1 MTIAANSLDFQCYP
15 LGDSAVIIQFDD
27 KISLAINQKIGAICR
42 FLDEYTFEG
51 FIEYVPAFSSIAIY
65 YQSDKVSYQELE
77 EMIEEMMSALP
88 DSDAI
93 PPSPVIEIPV
103 MYGGEW
109 GPDLDF
115 VAAHNKLSPED
126 VISIHSN
133 TDYLVYMIGFA
144 PGFPYLGGM
153 DERIATPRRDNPRAS
168 IFPGAVGIG
177 GMQTGVYPIETPAG
191 WQIIGRAKVDLFDK
205 ESEHPVLLKAGDR
218 VRFVPVE
225 AELLSDEYGI

>member
-65 YQSDKVSYQELE
+65 YQPDKVSYQELE
-77 EMIEEMMSALP
+77 EMIEEMMSSLS